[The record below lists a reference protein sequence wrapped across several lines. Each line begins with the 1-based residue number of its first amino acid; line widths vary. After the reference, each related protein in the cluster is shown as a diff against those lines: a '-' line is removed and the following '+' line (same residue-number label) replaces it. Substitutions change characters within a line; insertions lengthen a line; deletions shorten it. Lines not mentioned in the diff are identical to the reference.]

1 VSISGT
7 RTWVAGFL
15 RYMQINT
22 INYFGVVA
30 NVGAN
35 WQFRVQGTNLSNEIG
50 LTEGNARVA
59 GNPTGPGGILLARSI
74 EGREINFQVKFNF

>member
-1 VSISGT
+1 MN
-7 RTWVAGFL
+7 TWD
-15 RYMQINT
+15 
-22 INYFGVVA
+22 FGIVA
-30 NVGAN
+30 NYEKN

-74 EGREINFQVKFNF
+74 EGREINFSVKYKF